1 MKKYFIIAVFLF
13 LGITTYSQDKYKIT
27 ERTRIT
33 KSAIDSLEE
42 AVTAI
47 IRKDKQ
53 LRNIEG
59 LKQLHIFYLP
69 FRDYISKEEYLNK
82 AFLNKLLPEYIT
94 YNLKSKVVK
103 GHLMINDKKAKRC
116 LETRFIIYDSNGKGK
131 AIGEFYQLYKYK
143 DDFDYNLINLYL
155 NDEFDFV
162 FQLDFFGDYICV
174 KDSNIFVLKE
184 DNSKGYIKDYNWE
197 IYIDTLYDKL
207 IKEKNEYDR
216 YKLERLLSMTSIKD
230 NKLENR
236 INYLIYKNKSFSG
249 MRGFKQFHII
259 YLKPDSLLSKEDF
272 KDNLFISKLNYDS
285 YIVNK
290 KTFFKNKEDEYIK
303 TRTFIY
309 EDFNYEQIA
318 EGNALGVARAKT
330 SNLFK
335 YFIKEKIEIVFNI
348 GVENVYIC
356 VKDNDIFVIK
366 DTNGIIQKYS
376 KEEFI
381 ECCFEDLCP
390 TCKM

>member
-1 MKKYFIIAVFLF
+1 
-13 LGITTYSQDKYKIT
+13 
-27 ERTRIT
+27 
-33 KSAIDSLEE
+33 
-42 AVTAI
+42 
-47 IRKDKQ
+47 
-53 LRNIEG
+53 
-59 LKQLHIFYLP
+59 
-69 FRDYISKEEYLNK
+69 
-82 AFLNKLLPEYIT
+82 
-94 YNLKSKVVK
+94 
-103 GHLMINDKKAKRC
+103 
-116 LETRFIIYDSNGKGK
+116 
-131 AIGEFYQLYKYK
+131 
-143 DDFDYNLINLYL
+143 
-155 NDEFDFV
+155 
-162 FQLDFFGDYICV
+162 
-174 KDSNIFVLKE
+174 
-184 DNSKGYIKDYNWE
+184 
-197 IYIDTLYDKL
+197 
-207 IKEKNEYDR
+207 
-216 YKLERLLSMTSIKD
+216 
-230 NKLENR
+230 
-236 INYLIYKNKSFSG
+236 